1 MSRTE
6 REIRGVFEKGAD
18 IEVLR
23 HCDPNR
29 LGIIGLC
36 FSKKYNLFYAVQEQV
51 FDEGYT
57 DWDVWDFPTR
67 EAAES
72 IYDGLVKDRSDT
84 PNWEAQAEYD
94 EIHGTINGEDPG
106 IVAMRELCGE

>member
-6 REIRGVFEKGAD
+6 REIRGVFEKDAE

-29 LGIIGLC
+29 LGIGLC
-36 FSKKYNLFYAVQEQV
+36 YSKKYDLFYAVQEQV
-51 FDEGYT
+51 FDEGDT
-57 DWDVWDFPTR
+57 DWDVWDFKTR
-67 EAAES
+67 QEAES
-72 IYDGLVKDRSDT
+72 LYDGLVADRSAT

-94 EIHGTINGEDPG
+94 ELHGTINGEDPG
-106 IVAMRELCGE
+106 IVHMRELGW

>member
-6 REIRGVFEKGAD
+6 REIRGVFEKDAE

-23 HCDPNR
+23 HCNPNR

-36 FSKKYNLFYAVQEQV
+36 YSKKYDLFYAVQEQV

-57 DWDVWDFPTR
+57 DWDVWDFKTR
-67 EAAES
+67 QEAES
-72 IYDGLVKDRSDT
+72 LYDGLVADRSAT

-94 EIHGTINGEDPG
+94 ELHGTINGEDLG
-106 IVAMRELCGE
+106 IAHMRELGW